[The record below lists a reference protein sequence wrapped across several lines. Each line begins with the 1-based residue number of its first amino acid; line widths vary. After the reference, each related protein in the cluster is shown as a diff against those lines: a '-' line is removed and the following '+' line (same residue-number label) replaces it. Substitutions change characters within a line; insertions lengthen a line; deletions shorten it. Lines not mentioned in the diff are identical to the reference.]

1 MFIHW
6 GEQYVPCP
14 EDVQLELAPKLV
26 EAGADIVVGGHQHRV
41 AAAGYLGSA
50 LVSYGLGNFLFPA
63 GTPAASPRGI
73 LAVALTGRRVD
84 DYRWRPA
91 VINDQAQPVL
101 TPEDERPYQ
110 ALMNEWNALRSC
122 TDLTERP
129 TQTPG

>member
-1 MFIHW
+1 M
-6 GEQYVPCP
+6 
-14 EDVQLELAPKLV
+14 
-26 EAGADIVVGGHQHRV
+26 
-41 AAAGYLGSA
+41 AAHSSMASGLLPTA
-50 LVSYGLGNFLFPA
+50 RTLVSTA
-63 GTPAASPRGI
+63 QRTVTSRSSSIGTDTALIANTSAANRPPAASHSGI
-73 LAVALTGRRVD
+73 LEVTVTGRRVD

>member
-1 MFIHW
+1 M
-6 GEQYVPCP
+6 
-14 EDVQLELAPKLV
+14 
-26 EAGADIVVGGHQHRV
+26 
-41 AAAGYLGSA
+41 
-50 LVSYGLGNFLFPA
+50 VSSGLGNFPFPA
-63 GTPAASPRGI
+63 STPAASHSGI
-73 LAVALTGRRVD
+73 LEVTVTGRRVD